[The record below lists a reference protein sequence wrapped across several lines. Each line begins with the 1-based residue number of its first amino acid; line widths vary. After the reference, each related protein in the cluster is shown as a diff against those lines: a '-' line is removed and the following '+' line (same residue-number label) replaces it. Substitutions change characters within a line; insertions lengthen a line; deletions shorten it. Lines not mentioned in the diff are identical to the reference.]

1 MVPIR
6 ILYVNGGPL
15 NRGGIESYMMNY
27 YRNFDRSK
35 VQIDFVSIGMKKAA
49 YDEEIEHLGGK
60 IYYIPKKSKNYI
72 KYKKELRKIFKMNDY
87 KIVHTH
93 MDAMGMTVLK
103 EAEKCNV
110 PIRIA
115 HSHNTQH
122 LTSNFFKLRINE
134 FARKNI
140 NKYATHMFACSEKAG
155 RWLFGDECF
164 ENGEVK
170 LINNAIE
177 INKFLYDDTKRKEL
191 RNKFNIS
198 NNDIVIGHV
207 GRFDEQKNHK
217 FLISIFKKL
226 IDIDDSYKL
235 ILIGDGHLKF
245 NIKEMVKEFNIENKV
260 IFISSCDNVN
270 EFYNMFDIFILPS
283 LFEGLGIVAIEAQV
297 NGLSCVLSDT
307 IPREVKISNNIK
319 FISLNDEGM
328 WINSIKSCD
337 IQNRDRYMNYELF
350 TRSGYDIKI
359 ESKKLQ
365 ETYLLLNEEI

>member
-1 MVPIR
+1 MIPIR

-49 YDEEIEHLGGK
+49 YDEEIERLGGR
-60 IYYIPKKSKNYI
+60 IYYIPKKSTNYI
-72 KYKKELRKIFKMNDY
+72 KYKIELRKIFKMNDY

-93 MDAMGMTVLK
+93 MDAMGVTVLK

-122 LTSNFFKLRINE
+122 LTSNFLKLRINE

-177 INKFLYDDTKRKEL
+177 VNKFLYDNIKRKEL

-207 GRFDEQKNHK
+207 GRFHEQKNHK
-217 FLISIFKKL
+217 FLISVFKKL

-245 NIKEMVKEFNIENKV
+245 DIKEMVKEFNIEKNV

-270 EFYNMFDIFILPS
+270 EFYNIFDIFILPS

-297 NGLSCVLSDT
+297 NGLPCILSDT
-307 IPREVKISNNIK
+307 IPSEVKISNNIK
-319 FISLNDEGM
+319 FVSLNNEEM

-337 IQNRDRYMNYELF
+337 IENRDRCMNYELI
-350 TRSGYDIKI
+350 TYSGYDIKI
-359 ESKKLQ
+359 EAKKL
-365 ETYLLLNEEI
+365 EKIYLLLNKEI